1 MIIKNIMTNNV
12 DFIIDLFE
20 KELCSN
26 NVQYVKVDN
35 EIHFNNF
42 IIRVYSTKEIKNALD
57 NNLNIKNLGVFSD
70 NIISMEIPKEEKR
83 QRNFLL
89 NDLIKILIL
98 RELLG
103 RGRRPPRPF
112 PHNRPP
118 RL

>member
-70 NIISMEIPKEEKR
+70 NVISMEIPKEEKTKTKTPQYKKKDIKR
-83 QRNFLL
+83 ASHKVKK
-89 NDLIKILIL
+89 LIKK
-98 RELLG
+98 
-103 RGRRPPRPF
+103 
-112 PHNRPP
+112 
-118 RL
+118 